1 MLEFITW
8 NADPILFNF
17 GPLHIRWYGL
27 MFAIGFWLGTLIVGK
42 MFRHEGAPESWL
54 SILLLWVVGATIIG
68 ARLGHVFFYQWD
80 YYSQHPEK
88 IIAFWEGGLASHGGT
103 IAIII
108 AVLLFSFFT
117 TKRSPLWTFDRLV
130 IPIALVGAMIRI
142 GNLMNSEIYGYPTSL
157 PWGFVFV
164 RGHEWPGLPC
174 HPTQIYEA
182 LAYLALFGVLM
193 WMYWKKNAE
202 ERPGLIFGVFDG
214 RQFGCHAL
222 AEGYEAV
229 GVIDMMHGLKGI
241 YLRQPVVDAVE
252 QAGVGVEVG
261 VVRGE
266 AVGDIGEFDLCRT
279 QPFAYVVGIWK
290 HIAEP
295 PESVSGSVEERE
307 RSRFG
312 TVESLQRGGKVFFY
326 HRHIGE
332 HIALLLEFLLLAGTE
347 IHLFEPLE
355 LEGEIF
361 GVGAVALDHVAGSG
375 VFAQGGAVCVV
386 SLDISFE
393 QGRGAGERVDDGEL
407 IIGTAEQEVLM
418 L

>member
-17 GPLHIRWYGL
+17 GSLHIRWYGL
-27 MFAIGFWLGTLIVGK
+27 MFAIGFWLGTIIVGK

-157 PWGFVFV
+157 PWGFIFV

-202 ERPGLIFGVFDG
+202 ERPGLIFGVFLTWLFTA
-214 RQFGCHAL
+214 RFF
-222 AEGYEAV
+222 
-229 GVIDMMHGLKGI
+229 I
-241 YLRQPVVDAVE
+241 
-252 QAGVGVEVG
+252 
-261 VVRGE
+261 
-266 AVGDIGEFDLCRT
+266 EFVKNP
-279 QPFAYVVGIWK
+279 Q
-290 HIAEP
+290 
-295 PESVSGSVEERE
+295 
-307 RSRFG
+307 
-312 TVESLQRGGKVFFY
+312 
-326 HRHIGE
+326 
-332 HIALLLEFLLLAGTE
+332 
-347 IHLFEPLE
+347 
-355 LEGEIF
+355 
-361 GVGAVALDHVAGSG
+361 VA
-375 VFAQGGAVCVV
+375 
-386 SLDISFE
+386 FE
-393 QGRGAGERVDDGEL
+393 QGMTLNMGQLLSIPFILLGIGF
-407 IIGTAEQEVLM
+407 IIYAMCRPKVKLTFPDKFADEK
-418 L
+418 